1 MKARLQLAAIKL
13 ANPRVIRMVLLGLM
27 LALAV
32 LAPGSV
38 AFADDCPGGSG
49 GGCSGG

>member
-1 MKARLQLAAIKL
+1 MKARLQLAMIKL
-13 ANPRVIRMVLLGLM
+13 ADPRAIRVVLLGLM
-27 LALAV
+27 LLLAA

-49 GGCSGG
+49 GGCCGG